1 MGNLNL
7 FTYVVSSG
15 LISSGGGSTQ
25 VTLTFASDSDFR
37 LRQIR
42 TSGNTGVKIIM
53 SLVSGEQFSSA
64 ALTSSLI
71 GNSSNQGIQLFDDVI
86 IPKQTQMKFTFTNSD
101 STAHTEEVQLW
112 GVKA

>member
-1 MGNLNL
+1 MKKLDL

-15 LISSGGGSTQ
+15 SISANGGSTQ
-25 VTLTFASDSDFR
+25 VTLTFASDSDFK

-42 TSGNTGVKIIM
+42 TSGNTGVKILM

-71 GNSSNQGIQLFDDVI
+71 GNSNNQGIQLFDEVVI
-86 IPKQTQMKFTFTNSD
+86 PRQTQMKFTFTNTDTSV
-101 STAHTEEVQLW
+101 HTEEVQLW
-112 GVKA
+112 GVKE